1 MNQITLITPQGRLDA
16 AGARPLETELT
27 QHIAAGDVQL
37 LIDLEKTRYISSDG
51 LRALLAAQKQAK
63 QQGGAL
69 KLCCLSRRLVEIF
82 EMSGFDRVF
91 EIFEDRAQ
99 AEKSFEQVQK

>member
-1 MNQITLITPQGRLDA
+1 MNQISLIAPQGRLDA
-16 AGARPLETELT
+16 AGARPLEAELMR
-27 QHIAAGDVQL
+27 HITAGDVQL
-37 LIDLEKTRYISSDG
+37 LIDLEKIRYISSDG

-63 QQGGAL
+63 KQGGAL

-91 EIFEDRAQ
+91 EIFGDREQ
-99 AEKSFEQVQK
+99 AEKSFQQVQK